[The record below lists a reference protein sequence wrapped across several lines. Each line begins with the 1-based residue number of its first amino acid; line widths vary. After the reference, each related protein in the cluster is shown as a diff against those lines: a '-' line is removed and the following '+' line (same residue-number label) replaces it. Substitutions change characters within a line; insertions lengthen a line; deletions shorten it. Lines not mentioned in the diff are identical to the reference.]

1 MLNTTKIAQ
10 DSTQALLKNT
20 ISKSEARELITK
32 LLLKGNQ
39 FGGHFQFTLRDAI
52 EDSNYTATSFEVG
65 YDGHYEHEFD
75 VNGNIKYHGDVRI
88 FNHKVTDKS
97 FANCDMAHLD
107 ELTAKLVKL
116 YVTKLTDNELLDIS
130 LIALGLDSDSADK
143 KLVVDQNTKNLVQ
156 WLIVNFCNL
165 IDGFNFN
172 QGFDLGEENDNILKC
187 LAQNSDISKKILV
200 YWLGSFNTIKQL
212 VDKGVY
218 CVRPLI
224 HFCNY
229 ASEKEHA
236 LADTLINKL
245 GQVCQ
250 TYLEYHE
257 LISALYTTSAKVTP
271 ELPFSLITTHMMQG
285 GEFEFYGK
293 TPMFRF
299 KLTNKQDLA
308 AVLHIATNEDNGY
321 IDSDFAK
328 IISLD
333 LGKYKKEYQEMMDY
347 LSKLSQIT
355 DAKLHTD
362 LLDTMVKNND

>member
-1 MLNTTKIAQ
+1 MLNTIELAQ
-10 DSTQALLKNT
+10 DNTQALLKSI
-20 ISKSEARELITK
+20 ISKSEAREIITK

-39 FGGHFQFTLRDAI
+39 FGSHFQFTLRDAI
-52 EDSNYTATSFEVG
+52 EDNNYTATSFVVG

-97 FANCDMAHLD
+97 FAHCDIDHLD
-107 ELTAKLVKL
+107 ELTIKLVKL

-130 LIALGLDSDSADK
+130 LIALGLDDDTADK
-143 KLVVDQNTKNLVQ
+143 KLVVDQDTKNLVQ

-172 QGFDLGEENDNILKC
+172 HGFDLGEENDSILKY
-187 LAQNSDISKKILV
+187 LAQNSDISKKILA
-200 YWLGSFNTIKQL
+200 YWLGNFNTIKQL
-212 VDKGVY
+212 VDKDVD

-224 HFCNY
+224 HFCSY

-245 GQVCQ
+245 GQVCHA
-250 TYLEYHE
+250 YSEYHE
-257 LISALYTTSAKVTP
+257 LISVLYAISAKATP
-271 ELPFSLITTHMMQG
+271 ELPFSLINTYMMQD
-285 GEFEFYGK
+285 EQFYGE

-308 AVLHIATNEDNGY
+308 AVLNVAVDADNGY

-333 LGKYKKEYQEMMDY
+333 LGNYKKEYQEVMNY

-362 LLDTMVKNND
+362 LLETMVKNNN

>member
-1 MLNTTKIAQ
+1 MLNTTEIAQ
-10 DSTQALLKNT
+10 DNTQALLKST
-20 ISKSEARELITK
+20 ISKSEARKLITK
-32 LLLKGNQ
+32 LLLKGNH
-39 FGGHFQFTLRDAI
+39 FGSSFQFTLRDAI
-52 EDSNYTATSFEVG
+52 EDNNYTATSFVVG

-97 FANCDMAHLD
+97 FAHCDIDHLD
-107 ELTAKLVKL
+107 ELTVKLVKL
-116 YVTKLTDNELLDIS
+116 YVTKLTDNELFDIS
-130 LIALGLDSDSADK
+130 LIALGLSNDSADK
-143 KLVVDQNTKNLVQ
+143 KLVVDQDTKNLMQ
-156 WLIVNFCNL
+156 WLVVNFCNL
-165 IDGFNFN
+165 IAGFNFN
-172 QGFDLGEENDNILKC
+172 HGFDLGEENDSILKY

-200 YWLGSFNTIKQL
+200 YWLGNFDTIKQL
-212 VDKGVY
+212 VDKDVD

-224 HFCNY
+224 HFCSY

-245 GQVCQ
+245 GQVCH
-250 TYLEYHE
+250 TYSEYHE
-257 LISALYTTSAKVTP
+257 LISALYAISAKVTP
-271 ELPFSLITTHMMQG
+271 ELPFSLINTYMMQD
-285 GEFEFYGK
+285 EQFYGE

-308 AVLHIATNEDNGY
+308 AVLNVAVDADSGY

-333 LGKYKKEYQEMMDY
+333 LGNYQKEYQKVMNY

-362 LLDTMVKNND
+362 LLETMVKNNN

>member
-1 MLNTTKIAQ
+1 MLNTTELAQ
-10 DSTQALLKNT
+10 DNTQALLKST
-20 ISKSEARELITK
+20 ISKSEARKIITK

-39 FGGHFQFTLRDAI
+39 FGSSFQFTFKDAI
-52 EDSNYTATSFEVG
+52 EDSNYTATSFVVG

-97 FANCDMAHLD
+97 FAHCDMDHLD
-107 ELTAKLVKL
+107 ELTVKLVKL
-116 YVTKLTDNELLDIS
+116 YVTKLTDNELFDIS
-130 LIALGLDSDSADK
+130 LIALGLSNDSADK
-143 KLVVDQNTKNLVQ
+143 KLVVDQDTKNLMQ
-156 WLIVNFCNL
+156 WLVVNFCNL
-165 IDGFNFN
+165 IAGFNFN
-172 QGFDLGEENDNILKC
+172 HGFDLGEENDSILKY

-200 YWLGSFNTIKQL
+200 YWLGSFDTIKQL
-212 VDKGVY
+212 ADKGVD

-224 HFCNY
+224 HFCSY

-245 GQVCQ
+245 GQVCH
-250 TYLEYHE
+250 TYAEYHE
-257 LISALYTTSAKVTP
+257 LISVLYAISAKVTP
-271 ELPFSLITTHMMQG
+271 KLPFSLINTYMMQD
-285 GEFEFYGK
+285 EQFYGE

-299 KLTNKQDLA
+299 KLTNKQDLS

-333 LGKYKKEYQEMMDY
+333 LGNYQKEYQKVMNY

>member
-1 MLNTTKIAQ
+1 MLNTTEIAQ
-10 DSTQALLKNT
+10 SSTQALLEST
-20 ISKSEARELITK
+20 ISKSEAREIITK

-39 FGGHFQFTLRDAI
+39 FGSSFQFTFRDAI
-52 EDSNYTATSFEVG
+52 EDSNYTATSFVVG

-97 FANCDMAHLD
+97 FAHCDMDHLD
-107 ELTAKLVKL
+107 ELTVKLVKL

-130 LIALGLDSDSADK
+130 LIALGLSNDSADK
-143 KLVVDQNTKNLVQ
+143 KLVVDQDTKNLMQ

-172 QGFDLGEENDNILKC
+172 HGFDLGEENDSILKY
-187 LAQNSDISKKILV
+187 LAQNSDIAKKILV
-200 YWLGSFNTIKQL
+200 YWLGSFDTIKQL
-212 VDKGVY
+212 ADKDVDCG
-218 CVRPLI
+218 RPLI
-224 HFCNY
+224 HFCSY
-229 ASEKEHA
+229 ASKKEHA

-245 GQVCQ
+245 GQVCH
-250 TYLEYHE
+250 TYAEYHE
-257 LISALYTTSAKVTP
+257 LISVLYAISAKVTP
-271 ELPFSLITTHMMQG
+271 ELPFSLINTYMMQD
-285 GEFEFYGK
+285 EQFYGE

-308 AVLHIATNEDNGY
+308 AVLNIAVDADNGY
-321 IDSDFAK
+321 IDSDFAT

-333 LGKYKKEYQEMMDY
+333 LGNYKKEYQKVMNY

-362 LLDTMVKNND
+362 LLETMVKNNN